1 MTGLF
6 DGFDEILDAGLCLD
20 ETWDGKPPYYRHW
33 ANLLRLCEQ
42 NDIELDGLKLIHELF
57 DRLTANCLDSLKLHA
72 KPPSP
77 ENWRF
82 RKQLEMADHNVNP
95 ETTLERTIAVITDD
109 NWANQVPTVSG
120 LAGASPHH
128 LDLCH
133 RTGSEYTLFEL
144 KVEADT
150 PLCAAFQVVRYGLAY
165 AFSRTH
171 AELLEYKTSEK
182 ELLRAT
188 ALHLRV
194 LAPTTFYP
202 DNDVWLLR
210 FERSLNAGL
219 ARFSSE
225 TSDLQVPMDF
235 RFEAFP
241 EWFDWK
247 PESCQNESAR
257 KDLLWALHRRQPV
270 FDGQ

>member
-1 MTGLF
+1 MLSRSASNDGWETSKNAACFDIRYVTG
-6 DGFDEILDAGLCLD
+6 
-20 ETWDGKPPYYRHW
+20 TSRVKPPFSIP
-33 ANLLRLCEQ
+33 EK
-42 NDIELDGLKLIHELF
+42 NDREPDGLKLVHELF
-57 DRLTANCLDSLKLHA
+57 DRLSANWSSSSALLP
-72 KPPSP
+72 KPPSS

-82 RKQLEMADHNVNP
+82 EKQLAMANHNVNP
-95 ETTLERTIAVITDD
+95 ETTLERTIAAITDE
-109 NWANQVPTVSG
+109 NWANQIPTVSG

-133 RTGSEYTLFEL
+133 RSGSHYTLFEL

-150 PLCAAFQVVRYGLAY
+150 PLCAAFQVLRYGLAY

-188 ALHLRV
+188 AIHLCV
-194 LAPTTFYP
+194 LAPTMFYP
-202 DNDVWLLR
+202 DDDVWLLSL
-210 FERSLNAGL
+210 ERSLNAGL

-225 TSDLQVPMDF
+225 ISDLQVPMDF

-241 EWFDWK
+241 EWFDWEPK
-247 PESCQNESAR
+247 RCQDESVR

-270 FDGQ
+270 FAGR

>member
-1 MTGLF
+1 MPGLF
-6 DGFDEILDAGLCLD
+6 DGFDTAFDAWLGLD
-20 ETWDGKPPYYRHW
+20 ETWAGQPPYYRNLT
-33 ANLLRLCEQ
+33 NLLRLCQQ
-42 NDIELDGLKLIHELF
+42 NDREPDGLKLVHELF
-57 DRLTANCLDSLKLHA
+57 DRLTANWHGSSDLQARL
-72 KPPSP
+72 PSS

-82 RKQLEMADHNVNP
+82 TKQLTMADHNVNP
-95 ETTLERTIAVITDD
+95 ETTLERTIAAITDD
-109 NWANQVPTVSG
+109 NWVNQIPTVSG
-120 LAGASPHH
+120 LAGAAAHH

-133 RTGSEYTLFEL
+133 RSGSEYTLFEL
-144 KVEADT
+144 KVNADT

-182 ELLRAT
+182 ELLRAA

-194 LAPTTFYP
+194 LAPTAFYP
-202 DNDVWLLR
+202 DNNAWLLR

-225 TSDLQVPMDF
+225 TSDLRIPMDF

-247 PESCQNESAR
+247 AENCQNESAR
-257 KDLLWALHRRQPV
+257 KDLLWALHRRQPI